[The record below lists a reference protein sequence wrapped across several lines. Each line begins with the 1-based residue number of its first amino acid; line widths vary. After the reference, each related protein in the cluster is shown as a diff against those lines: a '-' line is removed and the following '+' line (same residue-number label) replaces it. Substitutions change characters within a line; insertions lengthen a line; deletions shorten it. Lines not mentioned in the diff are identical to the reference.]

1 MNDLMSQQQRHL
13 LNSMGVDVWILK
25 ETQPKSFVATQ
36 FWRDQ
41 AYEKFDLNEPVIEP
55 LPTLQNIVVEK
66 PHLQSKHD
74 IQILNEEIIGLTKDQ
89 HQTRSLEVTSV
100 HEVTSEIALQILPFT
115 LALLTIDQCSIL
127 LNYTELLAQEKIFVE
142 SLRSAL
148 GATITELRWPINLA
162 DFQQSDYVNSYVN
175 GFIDSTSLGQR
186 IILLGG
192 LPKVLDLDIAIK
204 TVGITDLINNP
215 KEKRVLWEM
224 LKAINSPNY

>member
-1 MNDLMSQQQRHL
+1 MSQQQRHL